1 MTPNLW
7 EYPSKIPKSTT
18 TLRILT
24 LTLHHQR
31 AQSASA
37 AKNKTSVYI
46 GTNNSGNSS
55 IQGSNNSGHPGN
67 GSLHSGRDGREISSA
82 LHNGRETSKTTS
94 SSQQPR
100 FHSSSTVANSIYLQD
115 NNNAKKQK

>member
-1 MTPNLW
+1 MGISQQN
-7 EYPSKIPKSTT
+7 SQSTT
-18 TLRILT
+18 TSWILT

-55 IQGSNNSGHPGN
+55 SIQGSNNSGHPGN
-67 GSLHSGRDGREISSA
+67 GSMHSGREGREIST

>member
-1 MTPNLW
+1 MGISQQSPQ
-7 EYPSKIPKSTT
+7 STT
-18 TLRILT
+18 TPWILT

-67 GSLHSGRDGREISSA
+67 GSLHSGRDGREISTMHSGR
-82 LHNGRETSKTTS
+82 NRETSTTTS

>member
-1 MTPNLW
+1 MGISQQSPQ
-7 EYPSKIPKSTT
+7 STT
-18 TLRILT
+18 TPWILT

-67 GSLHSGRDGREISSA
+67 GSLHSGREGREIST
-82 LHNGRETSKTTS
+82 LHSGREISKTTS